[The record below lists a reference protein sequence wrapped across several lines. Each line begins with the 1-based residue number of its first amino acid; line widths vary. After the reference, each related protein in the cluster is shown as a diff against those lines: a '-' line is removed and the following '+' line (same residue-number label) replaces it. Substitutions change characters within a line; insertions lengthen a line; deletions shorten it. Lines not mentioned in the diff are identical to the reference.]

1 MQTIWLLWAFLIIC
15 IILSAVFSS
24 SETAL
29 STVNRIRLK
38 SDAQQ
43 GNKKAGRVLRLYQNY
58 NRSLTGILIGNN
70 LVNIMAS
77 TVGTVIFTSYFG
89 SAGPGVATVFL
100 TLVLLIFGEVM
111 PKSYAKD
118 HADKLTRQFSG
129 FLHGVIFI
137 FTPFIFFFDGLKKLM
152 EKFSKKDSAPSVTE
166 QELKVMIHEIEDEGV
181 LEDREG
187 ELVRSALDFDETTVD
202 EAMTPRVDIVSIEKN
217 ADVEEI
223 KNVFFEYHYSRL
235 PVYEKDVDNIVGIL
249 YEKDFFK
256 AYLQETP
263 FSVESLMQTAMFVP
277 PQMKISELLK
287 KIQAA
292 NVHMAI
298 VVDSY
303 GGVEGMIT
311 LEDIV
316 EELVGEIY
324 DEYDV
329 VSPEVQKISPDTYRV
344 RADMGVDDMME
355 KIGYAPKN
363 LESESNTVGGWLLEN
378 FGKVPKV
385 GNSFEFENLVIKV
398 TQMKGKRI
406 CWLTVRIRN

>member
-1 MQTIWLLWAFLIIC
+1 MQTIWILWAFLVIC

-77 TVGTVIFTSYFG
+77 TIGTVIFTSYFG

-129 FLHGVIFI
+129 FLHSVIFI

-181 LEDREG
+181 LEGGEG

-256 AYLQETP
+256 AYLQEAT

-329 VSPEVQKISPDTYRV
+329 VSYEVQKISPDTYRV

-355 KIGYAPKN
+355 KIGYTPKN

-406 CWLTVRIRN
+406 YWLTVRIRN

>member
-89 SAGPGVATVFL
+89 SAGPGIATVFL

-223 KNVFFEYHYSRL
+223 KHVFFEYHYSRL

-256 AYLQETP
+256 AYLQKTP

-329 VSPEVQKISPDTYRV
+329 VSYEVQKISPDTYRV
-344 RADMGVDDMME
+344 RADMGVDEMMK
-355 KIGYAPKN
+355 KISYTPKN
-363 LESESNTVGGWLLEN
+363 LESESNTVGGWFLEN
-378 FGKVPKV
+378 FGKLPKA
-385 GNSFEFENLVIKV
+385 GNSFEFENLIIKV

>member
-1 MQTIWLLWAFLIIC
+1 MGSEMC
-15 IILSAVFSS
+15 I
-24 SETAL
+24 
-29 STVNRIRLK
+29 RDR
-38 SDAQQ
+38 
-43 GNKKAGRVLRLYQNY
+43 
-58 NRSLTGILIGNN
+58 
-70 LVNIMAS
+70 
-77 TVGTVIFTSYFG
+77 
-89 SAGPGVATVFL
+89 
-100 TLVLLIFGEVM
+100 
-111 PKSYAKD
+111 
-118 HADKLTRQFSG
+118 
-129 FLHGVIFI
+129 
-137 FTPFIFFFDGLKKLM
+137 
-152 EKFSKKDSAPSVTE
+152 
-166 QELKVMIHEIEDEGV
+166 VMIHEIEDEGV
-181 LEDREG
+181 LEGGEG

-329 VSPEVQKISPDTYRV
+329 VSYEVQKIAPDTYRV

-363 LESESNTVGGWLLEN
+363 LESESNTVGGWFLEN
-378 FGKVPKV
+378 FGKLPKV
-385 GNSFEFENLVIKV
+385 GNSFEFEDLVIKV

>member
-1 MQTIWLLWAFLIIC
+1 MQTIWILWAFLVIC

-77 TVGTVIFTSYFG
+77 TIGTVIFTSYFG
-89 SAGPGVATVFL
+89 SAGPGIATVFL

-181 LEDREG
+181 LEGGEG

-355 KIGYAPKN
+355 KIGYTPKN

>member
-89 SAGPGVATVFL
+89 SAGPGIATVFL

-223 KNVFFEYHYSRL
+223 KHVFFEYHYSRL

-256 AYLQETP
+256 AYLQKTP

-355 KIGYAPKN
+355 KIGYTPKN
-363 LESESNTVGGWLLEN
+363 LQSESNTVGGWLLEN

-385 GNSFEFENLVIKV
+385 GNSFEFEDLIIKV

-406 CWLTVRIRN
+406 CWLTVRILN

>member
-1 MQTIWLLWAFLIIC
+1 MQTIWILWAFLIIC

-129 FLHGVIFI
+129 FLHSVIFI

-223 KNVFFEYHYSRL
+223 KHVFFEYHYSRL

-256 AYLQETP
+256 AYLQKTP

-355 KIGYAPKN
+355 KIGYTPKN

-406 CWLTVRIRN
+406 YWLTVRIRN

>member
-1 MQTIWLLWAFLIIC
+1 METIWLLWAFLIIC

-43 GNKKAGRVLRLYQNY
+43 GNKKAGRVLRLYQDY

-70 LVNIMAS
+70 IVNIMAS
-77 TVGTVIFTSYFG
+77 TIGTVIFTSYFG
-89 SAGPGVATVFL
+89 SAGPGIATVFL

-118 HADKLTRQFSG
+118 HADKLSRRFSG

-137 FTPFIFFFDGLKKLM
+137 FTPFIFFFDMLKKLM
-152 EKFSKKDSAPSVTE
+152 EKFYKKDSAPFVTE

-217 ADVEEI
+217 ADIEDI

-256 AYLQETP
+256 AYIQNTP

-277 PQMKISELLK
+277 QQMKISELLK

-292 NVHMAI
+292 NIHMAI

-329 VSPEVQKISPDTYRV
+329 VSQQVQKISPDIYRV
-344 RADMGVDDMME
+344 RADMGVDEMME
-355 KIGYAPKN
+355 RIGYTPNN
-363 LESESNTVGGWLLEN
+363 LESESNTVGGWFLEN
-378 FGKVPKV
+378 FGKLPKT
-385 GNSFEFENLVIKV
+385 GNSFEFENLVVKV

-406 CWLTVRIRN
+406 CFLTVRILR

>member
-89 SAGPGVATVFL
+89 SAGPGIATVFL

-118 HADKLTRQFSG
+118 HADKLTRRFSG

-181 LEDREG
+181 LEGGEG

-329 VSPEVQKISPDTYRV
+329 VSYEVQKISPDTYRV

-355 KIGYAPKN
+355 KIGYTPNN
-363 LESESNTVGGWLLEN
+363 LESESNTVGGWFLEN
-378 FGKVPKV
+378 FGKLPKV
-385 GNSFEFENLVIKV
+385 GNSFEFENLIIKV